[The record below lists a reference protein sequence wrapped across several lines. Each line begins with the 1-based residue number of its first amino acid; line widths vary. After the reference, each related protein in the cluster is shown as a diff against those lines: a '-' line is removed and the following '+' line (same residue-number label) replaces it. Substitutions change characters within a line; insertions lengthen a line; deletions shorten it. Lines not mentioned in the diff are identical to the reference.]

1 MLIYAAISLV
11 CYELVISIRF
21 FKLVTSLGSWSIS
34 KLCMPNLLPPSEL
47 KYLKHLMHCKTKL
60 CRSILPVNPLPFA
73 TINMFYLLYIA
84 KVYVLS
90 SSFAFFSWSSS
101 YWIPWNS
108 HWAIRSSSPNLRW
121 GILRR
126 ISMRVDSFS
135 RINWRPPLVS
145 SLIQIMIISSS

>member
-21 FKLVTSLGSWSIS
+21 FKLVTSLGIWSIS
-34 KLCMPNLLPPSEL
+34 NCHPNLLWLSVL
-47 KYLKHLMHCKTKL
+47 KYLKHLMHYKTKL

-90 SSFAFFSWSSS
+90 SSFAFFSWYSS

-135 RINWRPPLVS
+135 RINRRPPLVS